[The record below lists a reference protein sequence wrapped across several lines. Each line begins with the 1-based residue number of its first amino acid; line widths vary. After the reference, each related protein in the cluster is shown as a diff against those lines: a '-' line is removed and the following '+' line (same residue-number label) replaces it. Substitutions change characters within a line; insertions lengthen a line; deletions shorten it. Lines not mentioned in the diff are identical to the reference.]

1 MIPSEYTACEAG
13 SNNLFTSC
21 AHTFLEILRFLVTSN
36 LTTYSLHTEKPVV
49 LAARLPLAVSSL
61 LASDSVVE
69 VVVDSVEEVPDS
81 VELVADS
88 VDLLVDSV
96 LEVADSVEHVADSV
110 EEVPDSIEVVPDAD
124 VVVQCG
130 LCKTYHAGGI
140 SGEACREARR
150 EALRCARCGLVH
162 EEYNMAARLFHAM
175 DKFDCHTYIPDVDK
189 LEMRGNTIILP
200 EQVIKKL
207 QEHVDKMRESKINP
221 QANEEDEGSKDH

>member
-1 MIPSEYTACEAG
+1 LSLVASLLLA
-13 SNNLFTSC
+13 
-21 AHTFLEILRFLVTSN
+21 AHSPLAASWRLAARSPLAVS
-36 LTTYSLHTEKPVV
+36 SLLGARSP